1 MYLSAQPTLTLI
13 RTPRLS
19 LLNPQWVSDITRRI
33 GGRYIKERDIVFLIH
48 QNDRGASM
56 QRTRICREDLSALP
70 SKSLARERSV
80 SRSRKPSQN
89 SRGISSARTDA
100 FAYIPAHQCD
110 RRIGE
115 SNSDSRRKEFYDR
128 RREAESSQIAGMTMS
143 RIVIA
148 TRTTARID
156 TAEPSATHGVV
167 AETLHRIVAATPG
180 RK

>member
-1 MYLSAQPTLTLI
+1 M
-13 RTPRLS
+13 
-19 LLNPQWVSDITRRI
+19 
-33 GGRYIKERDIVFLIH
+33 GGRYIKERDMVFLIH

-56 QRTRICREDLSALP
+56 QRTRICREELSALP

-128 RREAESSQIAGMTMS
+128 RREAESSQIAGMTIMP

-148 TRTTARID
+148 TRTTARIECGID